1 MTLLKAIF
9 DSHASLE
16 WVYNMRAPLSWI
28 KEFVD
33 IPESI
38 TAEQISDGLIR
49 VGFEV
54 EEIITQGSDLTG
66 PLVFAQVLSIEELT
80 EFKKPVRYVGL
91 DCGENATR
99 YVICG
104 ATNFAVGDVIV
115 AALPGAVLPGDFVI
129 AARETYGKTSNGM
142 ICSAR
147 ELGLGDDHS
156 GIMTFTEGSV
166 TIGADAIAGLLIN
179 DVIFDIAVNPDRGYA
194 LSIRGIAREVAAS
207 QGLAFRDPVEPLRGL
222 TFPETGKGVAAKIAD
237 PSTASV
243 FYLRTLSD
251 FDPTAT
257 TPLWMR
263 RRIEKMG
270 MRAISLVVD
279 VTNYVMLELGQPLHA
294 FDKSKI
300 KGGLTIKRAGKA
312 QPFTTLDGQIR
323 QLDPDDLMVCDD
335 EQPLALAGTMG
346 GASSEISDSTTEI
359 ALEAVRFEPIC
370 VAKNSRR
377 HKLSSEA
384 SRRLERSVDPSL
396 AEFASARFVQL
407 LTENSSARH
416 VATVVAGEP
425 RYAPVV
431 KIDPAFISRTL
442 GVEIA
447 PSKIAEV
454 LRIIGCDVDEKTF
467 EVDPPSWRSDLLTP
481 SDFTEEVARMIGY
494 DQIPSVLPPRPLHAS
509 LTVNQKRRRA
519 VAQMFANRGLA
530 EVQTFP
536 FTNQE
541 TIDFMGFVGERAA
554 TYKIANPMS
563 EEFPLMRVHLVPGL
577 IEVAAR
583 NISRG
588 AKDFAIFEM
597 GSIFRS
603 SQKLVPFISPDLSQ
617 RPDQKQIEE
626 IFASVPTQG
635 YHVAGLLVGKNETE
649 DWQGKARS
657 YTWQDAIACAQ
668 DVLSL
673 CHLKWTVERSEFAP
687 WHPGRCAELVVNGK
701 AVAHAGELHPRIV
714 AKYGLPERSVA
725 FAVALSA
732 LPESELVRPSTVGTM
747 PAALQD
753 VALIVDAGVAA
764 SAVESALRTG
774 AGDLLESITLFDRY
788 DKLGDDKIS
797 LAFSLVFRAPDRT
810 LTGAEVAAM
819 REAAVAEA
827 FKATG
832 AILRTA

>member
-1 MTLLKAIF
+1 
-9 DSHASLE
+9 
-16 WVYNMRAPLSWI
+16 MRAPLSWI

-33 IPESI
+33 IPTTI
-38 TAEQISDGLIR
+38 TAEEISDGLIR

-54 EEIITQGSDLTG
+54 EEIIHQGADLTG

-91 DCGENATR
+91 DCGEGSTR
-99 YVICG
+99 FVICG
-104 ATNFAVGDVIV
+104 ATNFAVGDLIV
-115 AALPGAVLPGDFVI
+115 AALPGAVLPGDFAI

-156 GIMTFTEGSV
+156 GIMTFAQGSV
-166 TIGADAIAGLLIN
+166 TIGEDAIAGLMIN
-179 DVIFDIAVNPDRGYA
+179 DVIFDVSVNPDRGYA

-207 QGLAFRDPVEPLRGL
+207 LGLSYTDPVDSLRGL
-222 TFPETGKGVAAKIAD
+222 TFAETGKGVSAKIAD

-243 FYLRTLSD
+243 FYLRTLTN

-270 MRAISLVVD
+270 MRSISLVVD

-300 KGGLTIKRAGKA
+300 QGGLTIKRAGRA
-312 QPFTTLDGQIR
+312 QPFTTLDGQVR
-323 QLDPDDLMVCDD
+323 QLHPDDLMVCDD

-346 GASSEISDSTTEI
+346 GASSEISETTTEI
-359 ALEAVRFEPIC
+359 ALEAVRFDPVCI
-370 VAKNSRR
+370 AKNSRR

-407 LTENSSARH
+407 LTENSSAQH
-416 VATVVAGEP
+416 VATVFDGKP
-425 RYAPVV
+425 RYAPLLML
-431 KIDPAFISRTL
+431 DPSYISRIL
-442 GVEIA
+442 GIEIA
-447 PSKIAEV
+447 PAKIAEL
-454 LRIIGCDVDEKTF
+454 LRVVGCDVDEKTF
-467 EVDPPSWRSDLLTP
+467 EVDPPSWRWDLLTP
-481 SDFTEEVARMIGY
+481 ADLAEEVARMIGY
-494 DQIPSVLPPRPLHAS
+494 DKIPSILPPRPLHAS
-509 LTVNQKRRRA
+509 LTPTQKRRRA
-519 VAQMFANRGLA
+519 VATLLAARGLA

-541 TIDFMGFVGERAA
+541 TIDFMGFVGERAS
-554 TYKIANPMS
+554 TYAIANPMS

-603 SQKLVPFISPDLSQ
+603 SQKLVEGIFPEIGS
-617 RPDQKQIEE
+617 RPSADVIKE
-626 IFASVPTQG
+626 IYASVPPQG
-635 YHVAGLLVGKNETE
+635 FHVAGLLVGKVENE
-649 DWQGKARS
+649 DWQGSSRS
-657 YTWQDAIACAQ
+657 YGWQDAIAAAS
-668 DVLSL
+668 DILDL
-673 CHLKWTVERSEFAP
+673 CHLPWTIARSQFAP
-687 WHPGRCAELVVNGK
+687 WHPGRCAELIVDGK
-701 AVAHAGELHPRIV
+701 AVAHAGELHPRII
-714 AKYGLPERSVA
+714 AKYGLPPRSAA

-732 LPESELVRPSTVGTM
+732 LPESPRVRPTTVGTM

-753 VALIVDAGVAA
+753 VALIVDEKIAA
-764 SAVESALRTG
+764 ADVESALRQG
-774 AGDLLESITLFDRY
+774 AGPLLESITLFDRY
-788 DKLGDDKIS
+788 DKIGDGKVS
-797 LAFSLVFRAPDRT
+797 LAFALVFRAPDRT
-810 LTGAEVAAM
+810 LTGAEITEL
-819 REAAVAEA
+819 REAAVAQA
-827 FKATG
+827 SQATG
-832 AILRTA
+832 ATLRTA

>member
-1 MTLLKAIF
+1 
-9 DSHASLE
+9 
-16 WVYNMRAPLSWI
+16 MRAPLSWI

-33 IPESI
+33 IPASI
-38 TAEQISDGLIR
+38 TAEQIAEGLIR

-54 EEIITQGSDLTG
+54 EEFIKQGADLTG
-66 PLVFAQVLSIEELT
+66 PLVFAKVLSIEELT
-80 EFKKPVRYVGL
+80 DFKKPVRYVGL
-91 DCGENATR
+91 DCGEKETR
-99 YVICG
+99 FVICG
-104 ATNFAVGDVIV
+104 ATNFEVGDLVV
-115 AALPGAVLPGDFVI
+115 AALPGAVLPGDFAI
-129 AARETYGKTSNGM
+129 SARETYGKLSNGM

-147 ELGLGDDHS
+147 ELGLGEDHS
-156 GIMTFTEGSV
+156 GIMTFADGAVS
-166 TIGADAIAGLLIN
+166 IGADAIEGLLIN

-194 LSIRGIAREVAAS
+194 LSIRGIAREVAGS
-207 QGLAFRDPVEPLRGL
+207 LNLNFTDPVEALRGL
-222 TFPETGKGVAAKIAD
+222 TFPETGKGVPAKIAD
-237 PSTASV
+237 RATASV
-243 FYLRTLSD
+243 FYLRTLTN

-270 MRAISLVVD
+270 MRSISLVVD

-323 QLDPDDLMVCDD
+323 QLDPDDLMVFDD

-346 GASSEISDSTTEI
+346 GAFSEISETTTEI

-370 VAKNSRR
+370 IAKNSRR

-407 LTENSSARH
+407 LTAHSSAEH
-416 VATVVAGEP
+416 VATVVDGKP
-425 RYAPVV
+425 RYAPLLML
-431 KIDPAFISRTL
+431 DPAYISDLL
-442 GVEIA
+442 GLEIPPA
-447 PSKIAEV
+447 KIAEL
-454 LRIIGCDVDEKTF
+454 LRVVGCDVDEKIF
-467 EVDPPSWRSDLLTP
+467 EVDPPSWRWDLLTP
-481 SDFTEEVARMIGY
+481 ADLAEEVARMIGY
-494 DQIPSVLPPRPLHAS
+494 DKIPSVLPPRPLHAS
-509 LTVNQKRRRA
+509 LTSNQKRRRA
-519 VAQMFANRGLA
+519 VAQMLANRGLA

-541 TIDFMGFVGERAA
+541 TIDFMGFVGERAS

-563 EEFPLMRVHLVPGL
+563 EEYPLMRVHLVPGL

-603 SQKLVPFISPDLSQ
+603 SQKLVPFISPDLAK
-617 RPDQKQIEE
+617 RPDQKIIDE
-626 IFASVPTQG
+626 IFGSVPPQG
-635 YHVAGLLVGKNETE
+635 YHVAGLLVGKNENE

-657 YTWQDAIACAQ
+657 YTWQDAIAYAQ
-668 DVLSL
+668 DVISL
-673 CHLKWTVERSEFAP
+673 CNLNWTVERSEFAP
-687 WHPGRCAELVVNGK
+687 WHPGRCAELIVDGK

-732 LPESELVRPSTVGTM
+732 LPDSQLVRPSTVGTM

-753 VALIVDAGVAA
+753 VALIVDAKVSAA
-764 SAVESALRTG
+764 AVEAALRAG
-774 AGDLLESITLFDRY
+774 AGELLESITLFDRY
-788 DKLGDDKIS
+788 DKLGDGKIS

-810 LTGAEVAAM
+810 LTGAEVAQM
-819 REAAVAEA
+819 REAAVAA
-827 FKATG
+827 ASQATG
-832 AILRTA
+832 AVLRTA